1 MPIAPAEILEQ
12 VGLDA
17 CVGAARGLALG
28 AAMDQRLFEQVLGPA
43 HDEVKD
49 FKRTRVM
56 WPRLAQLAGFAR
68 AAVRLGVPGDYAEFG
83 TWRGGTLY
91 IVAETWRRL
100 EQTRELLAFDSF
112 EGLPPTAARD
122 GDALHKGLFSD
133 VDVEEVRAFF
143 AGKGLSRVRLIKGW
157 FDKTIGELDGRAL
170 ALAHIDC
177 DTYDSTVAVLGRA
190 WNALSPGGF
199 LVVDDYGHPDCPGV
213 MIAIEE
219 FFAKREEIVWQT
231 PMPES
236 AATPGMNCS
245 CWVRKGGGRDAGDG
259 EGALRA
265 AHDAAALRKR
275 LVEMTAELCAAR
287 GFKRVALFGAGKH
300 TEAILPGPWA
310 AAGVRVAAVLDD
322 APSRPDIAGVPVMK
336 PEALR
341 EEIDA
346 VVVSSDRFEE
356 RIAARAREVFEE
368 RGGRGG
374 GGVPVLRMYA
384 RHG

>member
-1 MPIAPAEILEQ
+1 MPIAPAEVLEQ

-17 CVGAARGLALG
+17 CAGAARGLALG
-28 AAMDQRLFEQVLGPA
+28 AAMDQRLFEQMLGPVY
-43 HDEVKD
+43 DEVKD

-68 AAVRLGVPGDYAEFG
+68 AVVRLEVPGDYAEFG

-91 IVAETWRRL
+91 MVAETWRRL
-100 EQTRELLAFDSF
+100 EQTRELMAFDSF

-122 GDALHKGLFSD
+122 GDALHKGQFAD

-143 AGKGLSRVRLIKGW
+143 AGKGLSRVELIKGW
-157 FDKTIGELDGRAL
+157 FDKTIGQLDGRTL

-177 DTYDSTVAVLGRA
+177 DTYDSTVAVLDCV

-219 FFAKREEIVWQT
+219 FFAKREEVVWQT

-245 CWVRKGGGRDAGDG
+245 CWIRKQGGGSACSDDA
-259 EGALRA
+259 ALQAANAPASLRA
-265 AHDAAALRKR
+265 R
-275 LVEMTAELCAAR
+275 LVEMTAHLCAAR
-287 GFKRVALFGAGKH
+287 GHKRIALFGAGRH
-300 TEAILPGPWA
+300 TAAILPGPWA
-310 AAGVRVAAVLDD
+310 AAGTTVVAVLDD
-322 APSRPDIAGVPVMK
+322 APGISNIAGIPVVK
-336 PEALR
+336 PDALR
-341 EEIDA
+341 EPVDA
-346 VVVSSDRFEE
+346 VIASSDRFEQQ
-356 RIAARAREVFEE
+356 IAARARQVFAS
-368 RGGRGG
+368 RGI
-374 GGVPVLRMYA
+374 PVLTIYRE
-384 RHG
+384 